1 MNLTKILPRFIFIFG
16 SIILFTLGFYGN
28 QWGAVDMD
36 DLQYRR
42 NVNEMLVYGRLVESR
57 SDGIFSH
64 GGLLGLGDAS
74 DFIVEKRII
83 DAQSRKYMKGT
94 GFTSYW
100 TYKSQ
105 PGLQG
110 IVYSTI
116 DKWTDFAP
124 STNIF
129 IYRSLISLALA
140 LILTGICYW
149 FFLEFG
155 WLAAIITAFFI
166 IISKWLAL
174 LGGNLFWSLWSFYL
188 PLLAVSFLLRSV
200 GDKVDYILTG
210 SFMGAVY
217 ISALIKILFS
227 GYDFITPALLMMTV
241 PFVYY
246 TVKNAWGWKVF
257 VRGLIYMGI
266 SLAGSVLT
274 GLIILGIQI
283 RMAEGSFALALRH
296 IVFSF
301 SKRTYG
307 LSALYN
313 EAPKPFWAEVQSV
326 LDVIWMYLNGYAF
339 NFSTRFSAST
349 TFIRDIVDGRY
360 LYIFILFALSAVLF
374 FVKNLGTTKIDDYR
388 KGLALIIA
396 TGYSAVAPI
405 SWAIIFRDHAAS
417 HTQLDLIIWQMPL
430 TLFGFALVGLII
442 SVLVRI
448 RSN

>member
-1 MNLTKILPRFIFIFG
+1 MNLTKILTRFLFVFS
-16 SIILFTLGFYGN
+16 SIIVFELGFYGN

-74 DFIVEKRII
+74 DFSVEKRVV
-83 DAQSRKYMKGT
+83 DAQVRKYMKGT
-94 GFTSYW
+94 GFISYW

-105 PGLQG
+105 PGFQG
-110 IVYSTI
+110 IVYSII

-129 IYRSLISLALA
+129 IFRSLISLALA
-140 LILTGICYW
+140 LILSGICYW
-149 FFLEFG
+149 FLLEFG

-166 IISKWLAL
+166 MISKWLAL

-200 GDKVDYILTG
+200 GDKGEYILTG
-210 SFMGAVY
+210 NFMGMVY
-217 ISALIKILFS
+217 VFALIKILFS
-227 GYDFITPALLMMTV
+227 GYDFITPALLMITV

-257 VRGLIYMGI
+257 LRGLIFMGI
-266 SLAGSVLT
+266 GLAGSVLT
-274 GLIILGIQI
+274 GLIILSIQI
-283 RMAEGSFALALRH
+283 RMAEGSFGLALRH

-307 LSALYN
+307 LSALNN
-313 EAPKPFWAEVQSV
+313 EAPKSFLAEVQSV
-326 LDVIWMYLNGYAF
+326 LDVIWMYLNGNAF
-339 NFSTRFSAST
+339 TFSTQFSMST
-349 TFIRDIVDGRY
+349 TFLRDLVDGRY
-360 LYIFILFALSAVLF
+360 LYIFILFVLSAVLF
-374 FVKNLGTTKIDDYR
+374 FVKKLGSTKIDDYR

-396 TGYSAVAPI
+396 TGYSVIAPI
-405 SWAIIFRDHAAS
+405 SWVITFRDHAAS
-417 HTQLDLIIWQMPL
+417 HIHLDFIIWQMPF

-442 SVLVRI
+442 SMIVKI
-448 RSN
+448 KSN